1 MKRLLATLLI
11 LVFVYTMA
19 FAEAL
24 PVDNTGLE
32 ELNADMTFA
41 DIIGEEDIQI
51 AGPGRTALY
60 VENYVR
66 EHPDIVWEIADY
78 LDVLETVANFTSMYP
93 EAENYNTYE
102 LTQSGIRKADLE
114 AGYCVTFHQNLAEDD
129 PFSGYTPAEYS
140 AMIAI
145 TLRELNTDC
154 VYIGYFGNPE
164 ISFVCMDKETA
175 LRFAVRNN
183 QNSIYCVTTEETPVN
198 PKWNGSLNP
207 IRGVE

>member
-1 MKRLLATLLI
+1 MKRLLAILLV
-11 LVFVYTMA
+11 LVLVYTVA

-24 PVDNTGLE
+24 PVDNHNPE

-41 DIIGEEDIQI
+41 DIIDEEDVQI
-51 AGPGRTALY
+51 AGPKKTALY

-66 EHPDIVWEIADY
+66 EYPDIIWEIADY
-78 LDVLETVANFTSMYP
+78 LYVLDMVANFTSMYP

-102 LTQSGIRKADLE
+102 LTSSGIRKADLA
-114 AGYCVTFHQNLAEDD
+114 AGYCVTFHQNLTADD
-129 PFSGYTPAEYS
+129 PFGGYTPAEYS
-140 AMIAI
+140 AMVAI
-145 TLRELNTDC
+145 TLRELDTDC

-198 PKWNGSLNP
+198 PKWNSSLNP